1 MADPIQIGIV
11 AGEKSGDILGA
22 GLIAALQKRHP
33 DAEFVGNW
41 WTRYGIPWIS
51 VAVSDGTTLGYG
63 IR

>member
-33 DAEFVGNW
+33 DAEFVGI
-41 WTRYGIPWIS
+41 GGPDMESLIP
-51 VAVSDGTTLGYG
+51 VAVSDGTTLGHG